1 MQPGQTFSFVA
12 RNVKG
17 QNVVDVSDAKPL
29 GGASA
34 AMM

>member
-1 MQPGQTFSFVA
+1 VA

-17 QNVVDVSDAKPL
+17 QNVVDISDAKPL